1 MAQGNRSKEVWLI
14 PKRVNLHQTICLLDG
29 IIERNYDRTTWN
41 PGKQNNLG
49 VNLKKLGATRDGKNI
64 SPQAIRTLFASIPQY
79 LGFAYIN
86 VNTTPNTVCITK
98 AGYELWNYHKGELEP
113 IRNLVEDKD
122 KTIQE
127 SEKILYQMEKL
138 QITNPVILKDCENIF
153 VFPFRIT
160 LKLLLEL
167 EYLDIEELA
176 YFVFQMHDESEFEL
190 TLKKIKKFREMPSIE
205 RKEIIEAFKK
215 THIGNITLVQAA
227 SSGYYQSLCVLTG
240 IIDKIRILPNN
251 LKEKLSAI
259 TIKEQYKEYVK
270 EIIYNKYTSIRTYDF
285 KNNLDLWIEYIGNP
299 DRISPPIDISFEN
312 HSDDVV
318 YILIKKDE
326 KLLNCDVIP
335 SKSSIIYPLF
345 MNEEYDVE
353 VCNYEEGKTISKQN
367 IVIERMDDIKI
378 ILDTKNVTEI
388 ADKDS
393 NEEIIKKI
401 IEHSECTNFA
411 GNFKEQLEVLNKVV
425 GINKLEDKSLRGAYY
440 EYLFFKLLSNLK
452 AEGKIDEV
460 IWNGKIGKYLLPMQA
475 PGGKTGTCDIVF
487 TINNTDYVLEL
498 TTIKSKSMQFSAECS
513 SVPDHIRLH
522 SERSRN
528 KTVGIFVAPLIHMRN
543 ENTMKS
549 VLNNYNLDMICLT
562 DKEFIN
568 IIKSDNIYNELDNL
582 TKKI

>member
-14 PKRVNLHQTICLLDG
+14 PKRVNLHQTICLIDG
-29 IIERNYDRTTWN
+29 IIERNYDNTTWN

-98 AGYELWNYHKGELEP
+98 AGYDLWNYHKEELQP

-127 SEKILYQMEKL
+127 SEKILSQMEKL
-138 QITNPVILKDCENIF
+138 QITNPVILKDCENIY

-176 YFVFQMHDESEFEL
+176 YFVFQMHDESEFDL
-190 TLKKIKKFREMPSIE
+190 TLRKIKKFRQLPNIE
-205 RKEIIEAFKK
+205 RKEIIEAFKN
-215 THIGNITLVQAA
+215 THIGNITLVQAP

-240 IIDKIRILPNN
+240 IIDKIRVLPNN
-251 LKEKLSAI
+251 LNEKISAIAIKEK
-259 TIKEQYKEYVK
+259 YKEYAK
-270 EIIYNKYTSIRTYDF
+270 KIIYNKYTSMRTYDF

-299 DRISPPIDISFEN
+299 DRISPPIDVSFEN
-312 HSDDVV
+312 PSNDDI
-318 YILIKKDE
+318 YILIKKDR

-345 MNEEYDVE
+345 MKEKYDIE
-353 VCNYEEGKTISKQN
+353 ICNCEEGKTVGKQD
-367 IVIERMDDIKI
+367 ILIEKVDDTKI
-378 ILDTKNVTEI
+378 ILNTKNVTDI
-388 ADKDS
+388 VDKDS

-411 GNFKEQLEVLNKVV
+411 GSFKQKLDVLNKVV

-440 EYLFFKLLSNLK
+440 EYLFFKLLSNVK
-452 AEGKIDEV
+452 EDGKIDEV
-460 IWNGKIGKYLLPMQA
+460 IWNGKIGKYLLPTQA

-487 TINNTDYVLEL
+487 TINDTDYVLEL

-522 SERSRN
+522 SEISRN
-528 KTVGIFVAPLIHMRN
+528 KTVGIFVAPLIHLRN

-549 VLNNYNLDMICLT
+549 VLHNYNLDMICLT
-562 DKEFIN
+562 DKEFID
-568 IIKSDNIYNELDNL
+568 IIKSNDINRELNKL
-582 TKKI
+582 IKNK